1 MDNEGRFGGPDPLGD
16 SNDATPHYGRPDPL
30 NPMGILEPEEQ
41 HRTQHDSAG
50 GGFARADKGTGPAVS
65 GPDNA
70 VAANPATQVDMPAA
84 SPGKPVHTQRVSEAL
99 RREIA
104 KAVVGQDAVIELMLT
119 TVFAG
124 GHLLFEGVPGLAKTL
139 LVKTLAVG
147 LGGEFSRIQ
156 FTPDLLPSDITGTN
170 IYDMNERNF
179 SFRRGPI
186 FGDFV
191 LADEVNRTPPK
202 TQAALLEAME
212 ERVVTVDGVHHQL
225 SASFTVFATQN
236 PVEYE
241 GTYPLP
247 EAQLDRFLLKVNID
261 YPQEQEERSILQR
274 YDQGFNP
281 HDVRASG
288 LRQVVSADEL
298 QQVAREVNG
307 IRVEEGV
314 LNYIV
319 SIVRASRRHRSI
331 ALGASP
337 RAGIALLKG
346 AKALSA
352 LRGKNYITPDEVLS
366 LAPSVLRHRI
376 LLTPESEIEGG
387 MIDSVV
393 ASLVGGIPVPR

>member
-1 MDNEGRFGGPDPLGD
+1 M
-16 SNDATPHYGRPDPL
+16 
-30 NPMGILEPEEQ
+30 
-41 HRTQHDSAG
+41 
-50 GGFARADKGTGPAVS
+50 
-65 GPDNA
+65 
-70 VAANPATQVDMPAA
+70 
-84 SPGKPVHTQRVSEAL
+84 HTQRAAEAL
-99 RREIA
+99 SREIA
-104 KAVVGQDAVIELMLT
+104 KAVVGQDEVIELMLT

-139 LVKTLAVG
+139 LVKSLARA

-156 FTPDLLPSDITGTN
+156 FTPDLLPSDITGTS

-179 SFRRGPI
+179 SFRPGPI

-212 ERVVTVDGVHHQL
+212 ERVVTVDGTNHQL
-225 SASFTVFATQN
+225 PADFTVFATQN

-247 EAQLDRFLLKVNID
+247 EAQLDRFLLKVSIQ
-261 YPQEQEERSILQR
+261 YPPEDHERSILRR

-281 HDVRASG
+281 HDIEAAGITAVVGRED
-288 LRQVVSADEL
+288 RQRIRQEID
-298 QQVAREVNG
+298 G
-307 IRVEEGV
+307 IRVEDGV
-314 LNYIV
+314 LNYII
-319 SIVRASRRHRSI
+319 SIVRASRKHRSI

-352 LRGKNYITPDEVLS
+352 LRGKSYITPDEVLS
-366 LAPSVLRHRI
+366 LAGPVLRHRI

-387 MIDSVV
+387 MVDGVV
-393 ASLVGGIPVPR
+393 ENLIGSIPVPR

>member
-1 MDNEGRFGGPDPLGD
+1 MQDSGKYEGPDPLGGSD
-16 SNDATPHYGRPDPL
+16 DTHPAGRPDPR
-30 NPMGILEPEEQ
+30 NPFGAMQSDDP
-41 HRTQHDSAG
+41 RSPQHDA
-50 GGFARADKGTGPAVS
+50 AS
-65 GPDNA
+65 GA
-70 VAANPATQVDMPAA
+70 FGAAANPLNLGSAA
-84 SPGKPVHTQRVSEAL
+84 PSGKPVHTQRAAESL
-99 RREIA
+99 CREIA
-104 KAVVGQDAVIELMLT
+104 KAVVGQDEVIELMLT

-139 LVKTLAVG
+139 LVKSLARA

-156 FTPDLLPSDITGTN
+156 FTPDLLPSDITGTS
-170 IYDMNERNF
+170 IYDMNERQF
-179 SFRRGPI
+179 SFRKGPI

-212 ERVVTVDGVHHQL
+212 ERVVTVDGTNYGLPRH
-225 SASFTVFATQN
+225 FTVFATQN

-247 EAQLDRFLLKVNID
+247 EAQLDRFLLKVSID
-261 YPQEQEERSILQR
+261 YPPEEHERNILRR

-281 HDVRASG
+281 HDIEAAG
-288 LRQVVSADEL
+288 IRQVVGEDERA
-298 QQVAREVNG
+298 QIEREING
-307 IRVEEGV
+307 IRVEDGV
-314 LNYIV
+314 LNYII

-352 LRGKNYITPDEVLS
+352 LRGKSYITPDEVLS
-366 LAPSVLRHRI
+366 LAAPVLRHRI
-376 LLTPESEIEGG
+376 LLTPESEIEGN
-387 MIDSVV
+387 MIDGVV
-393 ASLVGGIPVPR
+393 ENLIGGIPVPR

>member
-1 MDNEGRFGGPDPLGD
+1 MQSDDPR
-16 SNDATPHYGRPDPL
+16 AP
-30 NPMGILEPEEQ
+30 
-41 HRTQHDSAG
+41 QHD
-50 GGFARADKGTGPAVS
+50 
-65 GPDNA
+65 
-70 VAANPATQVDMPAA
+70 AA
-84 SPGKPVHTQRVSEAL
+84 SGAFAAADSHTDLGSSAPAGKPVHTQRAAEAL
-99 RREIA
+99 CREIA
-104 KAVVGQDAVIELMLT
+104 KAVVGQDEVIELMLT

-139 LVKTLAVG
+139 LVKSLARA

-156 FTPDLLPSDITGTN
+156 FTPDLLPSDITGTS
-170 IYDMNERNF
+170 IYDMNERQF

-212 ERVVTVDGVHHQL
+212 ERVVTVDGTNYELPRH
-225 SASFTVFATQN
+225 FTVFATQN

-247 EAQLDRFLLKVNID
+247 EAQLDRFLLKVSID
-261 YPQEQEERSILQR
+261 YPPEEHERNILRR

-281 HDVRASG
+281 HDIEAAGIS
-288 LRQVVSADEL
+288 QVVGSEERAQID
-298 QQVAREVNG
+298 REING
-307 IRVEEGV
+307 IRVEDGV
-314 LNYIV
+314 LNYII
-319 SIVRASRRHRSI
+319 SIVRATRRNRSI

-352 LRGKNYITPDEVLS
+352 LRGKSYITPDEVLS
-366 LAPSVLRHRI
+366 LAAPVLRHRI

-387 MIDSVV
+387 LVDGVV
-393 ASLVGGIPVPR
+393 ENLIGSIPVPR